1 MLFCNSL
8 FQRICQKNKS
18 LDALRNEKEGGVTTK
33 KNPQIHENSDTNT
46 DDVPGKLLNLF
57 FN

>member
-1 MLFCNSL
+1 M

-33 KNPQIHENSDTNT
+33 KKSTKSSFHGNSDTNT